1 MLAYINISHVNN
13 IIKVLKAHLNKGAKE
28 KLKYIK
34 EDIKLI
40 FNNLINNA
48 KELLQVIQ
56 ELKVVLSGS

>member
-48 KELLQVIQ
+48 KELLQVI
-56 ELKVVLSGS
+56 